1 MKIEGYSFVKIGAFI
16 RERRKQLKVTQ
27 KDLAMTSNTGLRFIG
42 DIEKGK
48 PTCQIGKILTVL
60 QTLGIKIELSVSDA
74 K

>member
-1 MKIEGYSFVKIGAFI
+1 MEIEEYSFVKIGAFI
-16 RERRKQLKVTQ
+16 RKRRQQLKVTQ
-27 KDLAMTSNTGLRFIG
+27 KDLAMTSNTGLRFIS

-48 PTCQIGKILTVL
+48 PTCQIGKVLTIL